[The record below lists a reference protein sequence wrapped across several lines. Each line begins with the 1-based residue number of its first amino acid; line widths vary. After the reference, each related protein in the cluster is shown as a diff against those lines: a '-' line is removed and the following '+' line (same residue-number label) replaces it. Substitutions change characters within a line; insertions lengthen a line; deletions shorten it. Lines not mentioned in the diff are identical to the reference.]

1 MGRKR
6 KTSTSASQE
15 IIVNAMPS
23 ELLELSTMGL
33 LQFGSEL
40 LLKKAVEAEITRHLG
55 RGFYEHLKGDQESTG
70 YRNGTRQTTIDTP
83 IGQVSYP
90 RPLLTGAPDFK
101 SRYHVPYMRRPHEF
115 ADAIGDMHVNGV
127 SSRNVKRALKAVTGE
142 KVRLSKS
149 AVSRVTK
156 RVRLAF
162 GDWKKRKLSDLKVVY
177 LFLDAIRVKMR
188 IGETSKDSVMIAY
201 GVLEDGSF
209 ETLAIATR
217 NSESNVAWGSFL
229 CDLKGRGLKD
239 PLLVVSDGNAG
250 VIAAIESNMP
260 TAWRQR
266 CVRHKVENVLECVP
280 KEKQDDVREDLDKI
294 FYGATSLEQA
304 KLAVAEFKRRY
315 RNVYPSAI
323 ECLER
328 DLLQCLTF
336 YMFPP
341 SHWRRIRTSN
351 RLERMNLEIRR
362 RLKAIG
368 RHPFEEG
375 CLALVYRICT
385 RHEEGKKGF
394 CADDLV
400 RALWSRLR
408 DKKVEMITQLELGLE
423 LQAA

>member
-6 KTSTSASQE
+6 NTAATASQE
-15 IIVNAMPS
+15 KLVNALP
-23 ELLELSTMGL
+23 ENLNELSTLGL
-33 LQFGSEL
+33 LKFGGEV
-40 LLKKAVEAEITRHLG
+40 LLKKAVEEEITRYLG
-55 RGFYEHLKGDQESTG
+55 RGFYEHLKGSEESKG
-70 YRNGTRQTTIDTP
+70 YRNGTRETTIDTP
-83 IGQVSYP
+83 IGQVTYD
-90 RPLLTGAPDFK
+90 RPLLTGAPDFV
-101 SRYHVPYMRRPHEF
+101 SQYHTPYMRRPKEF
-115 ADAIGDMHVNGV
+115 AQAVGDMHVNGV
-127 SSRNVKRALKAVTGE
+127 SSRNVKRALKAVTGT

-156 RVRLAF
+156 RIRLEF
-162 GDWKKRKLSDLKVVY
+162 GEWKKRKLSDVPAVY

-188 IGETSKDSVMIAY
+188 VGSTAKDSVMIAY
-201 GVLEDGSF
+201 AVLEDGSF
-209 ETLAIATR
+209 ETLAIETR
-217 NSESNVAWGSFL
+217 NSESDNAWGTFL
-229 CDLKGRGLKD
+229 YDIKRRGLKD
-239 PLLVVSDGNAG
+239 PLLVVSDGNHG
-250 VIAAIESNMP
+250 VITAIESHFP

-280 KEKQDDVREDLDKI
+280 AEDEAKVREDLDKI

-315 RNVYPSAI
+315 RNVYPTAI

-328 DLLQCLTF
+328 DLAQCLTF
-336 YMFPP
+336 YMFPQA
-341 SHWRRIRTSN
+341 HWRRIRTSN

-362 RLKAIG
+362 RLKTIG

-385 RHEEGKKGF
+385 RHAEGKKGF

-408 DKKVEMITQLELGLE
+408 DKKIEMITQLELGLE

>member
-1 MGRKR
+1 MGEKNKR
-6 KTSTSASQE
+6 SKATSQE
-15 IIVNAMPS
+15 KLINALPA
-23 ELLELSTMGL
+23 ELHELSTLGL
-33 LQFGSEL
+33 LKFGGEI
-40 LLKKAVEAEITRHLG
+40 LLKKAVEEEITRYLG
-55 RGFYEHLKGDQESTG
+55 RGFYEHMKGSDESRG
-70 YRNGTRQTTIDTP
+70 YRNGTRETTIDTP
-83 IGQVSYP
+83 IGQVSYE
-90 RPLLTGAPDFK
+90 RPLLTGAPDFA
-101 SRYHVPYMRRPHEF
+101 SQYHTPYMRRPEEF
-115 ADAIGDMHVNGV
+115 AQAVGDMHVNGV
-127 SSRNVKRALKAVTGE
+127 SSRNVKRALKAVTGT

-156 RVRLAF
+156 RIRIEF
-162 GDWKKRKLSDLKVVY
+162 GEWKKRKLSDVPAVY

-188 IGETSKDSVMIAY
+188 VGSTAKDSVMIAY
-201 GVLEDGSF
+201 AVLEDGSF

-217 NSESNVAWGSFL
+217 NSESDNAWGTFL
-229 CDLKGRGLKD
+229 YDIKRRGLKD
-239 PLLVVSDGNAG
+239 PLLVVSDGNHG
-250 VIAAIESNMP
+250 VITAIENHFP

-280 KEKQDDVREDLDKI
+280 AEDEAKVREDLDKI

-328 DLLQCLTF
+328 DLAQCLTF
-336 YMFPP
+336 YMFPQA
-341 SHWRRIRTSN
+341 HWRRIRTSN

-362 RLKAIG
+362 RLKTIG

-385 RHEEGKKGF
+385 RHAEGKKGF

-408 DKKVEMITQLELGLE
+408 DKKIEMITQLELGLE

>member
-1 MGRKR
+1 MGKKR
-6 KTSTSASQE
+6 KTSTAASQE

-90 RPLLTGAPDFK
+90 RQLLTGAPDFK
-101 SRYHVPYMRRPHEF
+101 SRYHVPYMRRPGEF

-156 RVRLAF
+156 KVRLAF

-188 IGETSKDSVMIAY
+188 VGSKALDSVMVAY

-209 ETLAIATR
+209 ETLSIATR
-217 NSESNVAWGSFL
+217 NSESDKAWGSFL
-229 CDLKGRGLKD
+229 YDLKHRGLKD
-239 PLLVVSDGNAG
+239 PLLVVSDGNHG
-250 VIAAIESNMP
+250 VITAIENHFP
-260 TAWRQR
+260 EAWRQR
-266 CVRHKVENVLECVP
+266 CVRHKTENVLECVP
-280 KEKQDDVREDLDKI
+280 PEDQENVRRDLDKI

-304 KLAVAEFKRRY
+304 KLACAEFRRKY
-315 RNVYPSAI
+315 HSVFPSAV

-328 DLLQCLTF
+328 DLTQCLSF
-336 YMFPP
+336 YMFPQ

-362 RLKAIG
+362 RLNSIG
-368 RHPFEEG
+368 RHPHEEG
-375 CLALVYRICT
+375 CLTLVYRICT
-385 RHEEGKKGF
+385 RHAEGKKGF
-394 CADDLV
+394 LADDLV

-408 DKKVEMITQLELGLE
+408 EKKIEMITQLELGLE

>member
-6 KTSTSASQE
+6 NMPTVTSQE
-15 IIVNAMPS
+15 NLVNAVPTDLQS
-23 ELLELSTMGL
+23 FSTLGL
-33 LQFGSEL
+33 LRFGGEL
-40 LLKKAVEAEITRHLG
+40 LLKKAVEEEITRYLG
-55 RGFYEHLKGDQESTG
+55 RGFYEHLKGNQESTG
-70 YRNGTRQTTIDTP
+70 YRNGIRETTIDTP
-83 IGQVSYP
+83 IGQVTYD
-90 RPLLTGAPDFK
+90 RPLLTGAPDFR
-101 SRYHVPYMRRPHEF
+101 SQYHTPYMRRPEEF
-115 ADAIGDMHVNGV
+115 AQAVGDMHVNGV
-127 SSRNVKRALKAVTGE
+127 SSRNVKRALKAVTGT

-156 RVRLAF
+156 RIRLEF
-162 GDWKKRKLSDLKVVY
+162 GEWKKRKLKDVPAVY

-188 IGETSKDSVMIAY
+188 VGSTAKDSVMIAY
-201 GVLEDGSF
+201 AVLEDGSF

-217 NSESNVAWGSFL
+217 NSESDAAWGSFIY
-229 CDLKGRGLKD
+229 DLKRRGLKD
-239 PLLVVSDGNAG
+239 PLLVVSDGNHG
-250 VIAAIESNMP
+250 VIAAIESHFP
-260 TAWRQR
+260 ESWRQR

-280 KEKQDDVREDLDKI
+280 SEDEANVREELDKI

-304 KLAVAEFKRRY
+304 KLAVNEFKRRY

-328 DLLQCLTF
+328 DLAQCLTF
-336 YMFPP
+336 YMFPQ

-362 RLKAIG
+362 RLKTIG

-385 RHEEGKKGF
+385 RHAEGKKGF
-394 CADDLV
+394 LADDLV

-408 DKKVEMITQLELGLE
+408 DKKIEMLTQLELGLE

>member
-6 KTSTSASQE
+6 NMSAAASQE
-15 IIVNAMPS
+15 NLVNAAPT
-23 ELLELSTMGL
+23 ELKSLSTLGL
-33 LQFGSEL
+33 LRFGGEL
-40 LLKKAVEAEITRHLG
+40 LLKKAVEEEITRYLG

-70 YRNGTRQTTIDTP
+70 YRNGTRETTIDTP
-83 IGQVSYP
+83 IGQVTYD
-90 RPLLTGAPDFK
+90 RPLLTGAPDFQ
-101 SRYHVPYMRRPHEF
+101 SQYHTPYMRRPEEF
-115 ADAIGDMHVNGV
+115 AQAVGDMHVNGV
-127 SSRNVKRALKAVTGE
+127 SSRNVKRALKAVTGT

-156 RVRLAF
+156 RIRLEF
-162 GDWKKRKLSDLKVVY
+162 GEWKKRKLKDVPAVY

-188 IGETSKDSVMIAY
+188 VGSKALDSVMIAY
-201 GVLEDGSF
+201 AVLEDGSF

-217 NSESNVAWGSFL
+217 NSESDAAWGSFIY
-229 CDLKGRGLKD
+229 DLKRRGLRD
-239 PLLVVSDGNAG
+239 PLLVVSDGNHG
-250 VIAAIESNMP
+250 VIEAIESHFP

-280 KEKQDDVREDLDKI
+280 TDDEKNVREELDKI

-304 KLAVAEFKRRY
+304 KLAVNEFKRRY

-328 DLLQCLTF
+328 DLAQCLSF
-336 YMFPP
+336 YMFPQ

-362 RLKAIG
+362 RLKTIG

-385 RHEEGKKGF
+385 RHAEGKKGF
-394 CADDLV
+394 LADDLV

-408 DKKVEMITQLELGLE
+408 DKKIEMITQLELGLE